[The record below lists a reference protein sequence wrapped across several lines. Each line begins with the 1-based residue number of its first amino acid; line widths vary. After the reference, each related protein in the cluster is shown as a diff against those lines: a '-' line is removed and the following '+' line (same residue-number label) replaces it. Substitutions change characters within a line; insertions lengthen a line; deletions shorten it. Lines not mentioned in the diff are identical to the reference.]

1 MKIKIGS
8 KSIGDSSPTFT
19 IAEVGI
25 NHNGSVNLA
34 KKIIDKAVE
43 ANVDAVKFQTFKTEE
58 RDSPRSANFKLL
70 KKLELDSSSFAELS
84 DHAKSNRIIFF
95 STPFSNSTVDL
106 LSKIDVP
113 AFKISS
119 GDLTD
124 THLLEYASAKQ
135 KPIII
140 STGMA
145 NLQEVREAVRAIR
158 KQKNK
163 KIIIMHSVSAYPI
176 PLHEA
181 NLNAIRTLGAKFSC
195 PIGFSDN
202 GPDMTLPLYAVAV
215 GAKLIEKHFTLS
227 KKLDGPDH
235 KISMNPREMSLLIKK
250 IKELE
255 LILGD
260 GIKRC
265 QKSELK
271 NRTSIRRCITM
282 IKDARK
288 GEKITLDNIDFLKP
302 CTGIAPTFFSMVIGK
317 KLSKNKKMFS
327 PLKWRDINN

>member
-1 MKIKIGS
+1 MEIKIGN
-8 KSIGDSSPTFT
+8 KNIGDRNRTFI

-34 KKIIDKAVE
+34 KKIIDKDVE
-43 ANVDAVKFQTFKTEE
+43 AEVDAVKFQTFKTEE
-58 RDSPRSANFKLL
+58 RDSPKSSNFKLL
-70 KKLELDSSSFAELS
+70 KKLELDGSSFAELS
-84 DHAKSNRIIFF
+84 DHAKNNGIIFF
-95 STPFSNSTVDL
+95 STPFSNSSVDV
-106 LSKIDVP
+106 LSKIGVP

-124 THLLEYASAKQ
+124 TPLIEYVSSKQ

-145 NLQEVREAVRAIR
+145 NLEEVDEAVRIIR
-158 KQKNK
+158 KQKNE

-181 NLNAIRTLGAKFSC
+181 NLNAIRTLGTKFSY

-227 KKLDGPDH
+227 KKLNGPDH
-235 KISMNPREMSLLIKK
+235 KISMDPREMTLLVKK

-255 LILGD
+255 SILGD

-265 QKSELK
+265 QKSELR
-271 NRTSIRRCITM
+271 NRTSIRRSITM
-282 IKDARK
+282 IKNVRK
-288 GEKITLDNIDFLKP
+288 GYKITTDNVDFLKP
-302 CTGIAPTFFSMVIGK
+302 AMGIAPTFFSTTIGK
-317 KLSKNKKMFS
+317 KVTKNKKMFS
-327 PLKWRDINN
+327 PLKWGDINN